1 MQPITCVF
9 ADDST
14 HSLTDLGTAHQALC
28 ASPPP
33 FSSAALLLHTC
44 QRVEWY
50 AAAELIPSALALLGQ
65 ASTTGHRAALTRLAQ
80 IAAGTRSLI
89 PGERLIQV
97 QVQNAAA
104 RLYPTHPIY
113 EVSRKALT
121 LAARARERFDLVAP
135 VADYSDLP
143 TLLLE
148 ERARQPMQ
156 LLVIGGGML
165 ARAVA
170 AAPPEGY
177 ERVVMMTR
185 GPRKLR
191 RLVGGLGNV
200 TVVGGRPGLER
211 ALDGGPYDTV
221 IATTNLH
228 ADYQEQVRDAALGP
242 LAGRIVDLCGTPAL
256 EERTDGY
263 SHLYDP
269 DVLQILAD
277 ANRGLSES
285 AAMARQWIAENAEV
299 RV

>member
-14 HSLTDLGTAHQALC
+14 HSLTELGKAHQALC
-28 ASPPP
+28 AAPPP

-44 QRVEWY
+44 QRIEWY
-50 AAAELIPSALALLGQ
+50 AAAELIPSALVLLGQ

-89 PGERLIQV
+89 PGERLVQV
-97 QVQNAAA
+97 QVQNAAT
-104 RLYPTHPIY
+104 RLYPSHPIY
-113 EVSRKALT
+113 DISRKALA
-121 LAARARERFDLVAP
+121 LAARARERFGLVAI
-135 VADYSDLP
+135 ADYSDLP
-143 TLLLE
+143 MLLLE
-148 ERARQPMQ
+148 ERARQPKQ

-191 RLVGGLGNV
+191 RLVDGLGNV
-200 TVVGGRPGLER
+200 TVVRGLPSLDR
-211 ALDGGPYDTV
+211 ALDGAPYDTV

-228 ADYQEQVRDAALGP
+228 ADYQQQVQEAAVGP
-242 LAGRIVDLCGTPAL
+242 LSGRVLDLCGTPAL
-256 EERTDGY
+256 EERPDGY

-269 DVLQILAD
+269 DVLQVLAD
-277 ANRGLSES
+277 ANRGLSDS
-285 AAMARQWIAENAEV
+285 ASLARQWIAENAEV